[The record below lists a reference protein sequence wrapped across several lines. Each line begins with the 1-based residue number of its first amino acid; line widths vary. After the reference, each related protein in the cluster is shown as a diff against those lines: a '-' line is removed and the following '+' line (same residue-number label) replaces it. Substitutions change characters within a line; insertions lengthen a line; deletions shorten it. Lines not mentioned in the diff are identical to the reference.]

1 MYACARVLFFS
12 HVQLLTCYFHFLTP
26 VKLLVPTG
34 ESNYTSKNY
43 CITGERPAAM
53 QRGKNA
59 ASPIPGRWWSH
70 LSAGLGLSACLPP
83 RTAAIAVLLLGLA
96 GHVVVWTGT

>member
-1 MYACARVLFFS
+1 MHHPYLFQCQMKETIDVIS
-12 HVQLLTCYFHFLTP
+12 
-26 VKLLVPTG
+26 G
-34 ESNYTSKNY
+34 EH
-43 CITGERPAAM
+43 PAAM

-83 RTAAIAVLLLGLA
+83 RTAAVVVLLLGLA
-96 GHVVVWTGT
+96 GHALVWTGT